1 MKRLLLIRHAKSS
14 WDDPALAD
22 HERPLAP
29 RGQKAAERIAEHLG
43 ASDASIDLVLCSSS
57 RRTRETLERLS
68 GAFGEA
74 EVRVE
79 DGLYGAS
86 AGDLLD
92 RLHEVPE
99 AVGGVAVIG
108 HNPGIQDLT
117 IELARDGRHVGRA
130 LKKFPTAAVAVLEFD
145 APWSGL
151 ANGNARLV
159 DFTVPKDLE

>member
-1 MKRLLLIRHAKSS
+1 LKRLLLIRHAKSS

-22 HERPLAP
+22 RDRPLAP

-43 ASDASIDLVLCSSS
+43 GSGASVDLVLCSTS

-68 GAFGEA
+68 TALGEA
-74 EVRVE
+74 QVLME

-92 RLHEVPE
+92 RLHEVPDVVE
-99 AVGGVAVIG
+99 GVAVIG

-117 IELARDGRHVGRA
+117 IELARDGPHVGRA

-145 APWSGL
+145 APWSALSG
-151 ANGNARLV
+151 GNAWLV
-159 DFTVPKDLE
+159 SFTVPKDLE

>member
-1 MKRLLLIRHAKSS
+1 VKRLLLIRHAKSS

-29 RGQKAAERIAEHLG
+29 RGQRAAERIAEHLG
-43 ASDASIDLVLCSSS
+43 GSDAAIDLVLCSSS

-68 GAFGEA
+68 APFGRA
-74 EVRVE
+74 EVLVE

-86 AGDLLD
+86 AGDLLE
-92 RLHEVPE
+92 RLHEVPD
-99 AVGGVAVIG
+99 AVGGVAVIA

-151 ANGNARLV
+151 AEGGARLV